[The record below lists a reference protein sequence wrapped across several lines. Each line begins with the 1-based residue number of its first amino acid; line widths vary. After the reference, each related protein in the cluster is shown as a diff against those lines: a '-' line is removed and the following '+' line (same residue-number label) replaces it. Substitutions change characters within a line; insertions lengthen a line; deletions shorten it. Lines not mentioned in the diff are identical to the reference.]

1 MLRNN
6 LDLVFLSSSFF
17 HLASFR
23 VGDDSFGSDHLPVLC
38 SLDAILQRI
47 RSVSRRYNIKNLDWP
62 GFRAHCDELARDLLP
77 WLELLEDPRLIYE
90 DSSWGV
96 SSPLEACGEY
106 RPSSL
111 RGKRKAQPLWW
122 NPQCD
127 AALDRGDRLL
137 SSICDQT
144 RLGKAVYAV
153 CSGVTNSLD
162 SPEFC
167 AM

>member
-1 MLRNN
+1 MSDWDLIPLNDLLPTFLAGPGMLRNN

-77 WLELLEDPRLIYE
+77 
-90 DSSWGV
+90 
-96 SSPLEACGEY
+96 
-106 RPSSL
+106 
-111 RGKRKAQPLWW
+111 
-122 NPQCD
+122 
-127 AALDRGDRLL
+127 
-137 SSICDQT
+137 
-144 RLGKAVYAV
+144 
-153 CSGVTNSLD
+153 
-162 SPEFC
+162 
-167 AM
+167 